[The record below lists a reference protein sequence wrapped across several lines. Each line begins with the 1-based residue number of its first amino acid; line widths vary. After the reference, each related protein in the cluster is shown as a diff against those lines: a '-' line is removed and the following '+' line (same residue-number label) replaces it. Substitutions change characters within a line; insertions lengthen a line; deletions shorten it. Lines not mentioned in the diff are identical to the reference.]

1 MDGED
6 KTAKQRK
13 QRLRA
18 RREAEGMA
26 QISGWVPAAR
36 RAYARE
42 VLQAVA
48 KGANS
53 LPPDPE
59 LAAALTAAHEA
70 LTKAQ
75 AEIAAREEAF
85 HVLQAAKTAA
95 EAERDAAKTA
105 EKAEREKAEA
115 AAAEARATARDA
127 EAVREQFVEVLG
139 RAEKAEATI
148 RQAKSL
154 PGVKGRLVRWLAG
167 AVLE

>member
-6 KTAKQRK
+6 KTARQRK

-59 LAAALTAAHEA
+59 LAAALRAAHEA
-70 LTKAQ
+70 LTRAQ
-75 AEIAAREEAF
+75 AELTAQEEALNDLR
-85 HVLQAAKTAA
+85 VAKAAV
-95 EAERDAAKTA
+95 EAERDAAKAA
-105 EKAEREKAEA
+105 EDAAQGKAQAAIEA
-115 AAAEARATARDA
+115 AAAAQERVT
-127 EAVREQFVEVLG
+127 ETLG
-139 RAEKAEATI
+139 RAQTAEAAI
-148 RQAKSL
+148 QQVRSL
-154 PGVKGRLVRWLAG
+154 PGLKGRLVRWLAG
-167 AVLE
+167 DALE